1 MKQLRRCSAAGVIA
15 VLLCVPPAANAQEKG
30 APEKQV
36 TDVIDLIG
44 CTLCHQVDNR
54 ILGPSFKEV
63 AVKYKGDKDA
73 LDRTAERIVKGSKGV
88 WGDVAMPPNKI
99 SNEEAKRIAAWILAR

>member
-1 MKQLRRCSAAGVIA
+1 MMAMRRHFAARTIFWAFLYLPGL
-15 VLLCVPPAANAQEKG
+15 VLAQEK
-30 APEKQV
+30 PV
-36 TDVIDLIG
+36 PDVMDLVG

-73 LDRTAERIVKGSKGV
+73 VNRMAERIVKGSKGV
-88 WGDVAMPPNKI
+88 WGEVAMPPNNIKDD
-99 SNEEAKRIAAWILAR
+99 EARRIAVWILGR

>member
-1 MKQLRRCSAAGVIA
+1 MMAMRFDFAACTIFGVFFCLPELA
-15 VLLCVPPAANAQEKG
+15 LAQEK
-30 APEKQV
+30 PV
-36 TDVIDLIG
+36 PDVMDLVG

-73 LDRTAERIVKGSKGV
+73 VNRTAERIVKGSKGV
-88 WGDVAMPPNKI
+88 WGEVAMPPNNIKDD
-99 SNEEAKRIAAWILAR
+99 EARRIAAWILSR

>member
-1 MKQLRRCSAAGVIA
+1 MMALHRHFAASAIWGAFVYLPGL
-15 VLLCVPPAANAQEKG
+15 VLAQEKPV
-30 APEKQV
+30 PEV
-36 TDVIDLIG
+36 MDLVG

-73 LDRTAERIVKGSKGV
+73 VNRTAERIVKGSKGV
-88 WGDVAMPPNKI
+88 WGEVAMPPNNIKD
-99 SNEEAKRIAAWILAR
+99 EEARRIAEWILAR